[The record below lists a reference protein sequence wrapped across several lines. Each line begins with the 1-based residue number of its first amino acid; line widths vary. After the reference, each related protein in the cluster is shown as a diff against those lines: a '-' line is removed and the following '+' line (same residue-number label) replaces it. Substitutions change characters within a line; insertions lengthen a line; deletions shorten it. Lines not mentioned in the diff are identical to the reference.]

1 MATLDTEDGNILDA
15 EAVNWRRIVYPV
27 AGLVIVLLGGLS
39 IYYYQQNQRDQME
52 LEARQAIFEAK
63 TPEALR
69 AVADQYP
76 KTAQADFA
84 LIDAANL
91 SLAQRDYA
99 GAIQDYRRISDNP
112 RGDAMLRDSAQVGLA
127 SALEANG
134 KLDDAIAA
142 YLTVAQRGKASPYA
156 PFAYTSAARLY
167 QQKGDKKNE
176 REMLN
181 EAVALG
187 GDSPFIKEAQ
197 YQLKMMEPASTASN
211 DIAAAILKAAT
222 NSMAHP
228 SPAASPTNSAP
239 AH

>member
-27 AGLVIVLLGGLS
+27 VGFVIILLGGLS
-39 IYYYQQNQRDQME
+39 IYYYQQSQRDQQE
-52 LEARQAIFEAK
+52 LEARQAIFQAR

-69 AVADQYP
+69 AVANQYP
-76 KTAQADFA
+76 KTVQADFA
-84 LIDAANL
+84 LLEAASL

-99 GAIQDYRRISDNP
+99 GAIQDYRRISDNA
-112 RGDAMLRDSAQVGLA
+112 RGDAMLGDSARVGLA
-127 SALEANG
+127 SALEASG
-134 KLDDAIAA
+134 KLDDAIQA
-142 YLTVAQRGKASPYA
+142 YLTVAHRGKASPYA

-167 QQKGDKKNE
+167 EQKGDKKNE
-176 REMLN
+176 RQILN

-197 YQLKMMEPASTASN
+197 YQLKMMEPASPASN

-222 NSMAHP
+222 KSMTHP

-239 AH
+239 AR